1 MKQRADPPTCKCPCL
16 PKGGDS
22 PCNQLLSL
30 RPSRPLGVL
39 GPIYFPHSS
48 YLIHHMRFGCRRLFG
63 LLQGSTNNFC
73 RQAINGLIMP
83 YESHRRRYH
92 CKDRKQPY
100 DFFMHDQTLQGKCT
114 PSNEEDRLQ
123 KETPCGKTESP
134 QRWPASGSSQHRSFR
149 FDPAVIEGKVF
160 HQSRLTKYR
169 TRALRDN

>member
-48 YLIHHMRFGCRRLFG
+48 YLIHHMRCGCRRLFG
-63 LLQGSTNNFC
+63 LLLGSTNLSC
-73 RQAINGLIMP
+73 RQVIKRQIIAHKGQ
-83 YESHRRRYH
+83 RRRYLLVG
-92 CKDRKQPY
+92 RQQPSY
-100 DFFMHDQTLQGKCT
+100 LMMHDQTSQGKCT
-114 PSNEEDRLQ
+114 PANEEDRLQ
-123 KETPCGKTESP
+123 KEAPRGKTESP

-149 FDPAVIEGKVF
+149 FDPACIEGKVF
-160 HQSRLTKYR
+160 HQMPLTRRR